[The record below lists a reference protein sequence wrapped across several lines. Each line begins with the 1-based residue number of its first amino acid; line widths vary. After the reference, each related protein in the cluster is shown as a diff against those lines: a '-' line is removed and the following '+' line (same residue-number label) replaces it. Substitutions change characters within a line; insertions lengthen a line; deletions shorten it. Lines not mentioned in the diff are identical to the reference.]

1 MNKKEASSPLSL
13 RRTPITPSRSRGR
26 VRNNKGRRLGL
37 AAASTPLFSN
47 HTTGRV
53 ETVTTNTANV
63 EEEEVEVID
72 NENEEEEIEV
82 MGVKRPSLLIQ
93 ERLHCA
99 DKSGQVVSLVD
110 TPDKIKTTVKT
121 TVVVDKENAEVEDK
135 QKRPSSSTTMVSNP
149 TTGRDGST
157 TINTANIKKKPP
169 SSSTAMVSSPGRD
182 GTTTSFVIPRSQ
194 SRCQRFAIATAL
206 KHRQGR
212 SSTRR
217 DIATATTSPPRP
229 TRSSPPLSLVDRAAS
244 TYTAPT
250 SVTATAS
257 NRQGRSPI
265 RRDIAATTTS
275 LPRRTRSSL
284 PLSLV
289 DWLGLGFDAIPWIVL
304 AVCSIMDIKC
314 KLPVMLLLL
323 LVSYKHWQD
332 ASR

>member
-169 SSSTAMVSSPGRD
+169 SSSSPFFFLFSPFLCLLSII
-182 GTTTSFVIPRSQ
+182 SFL
-194 SRCQRFAIATAL
+194 RF
-206 KHRQGR
+206 
-212 SSTRR
+212 
-217 DIATATTSPPRP
+217 
-229 TRSSPPLSLVDRAAS
+229 
-244 TYTAPT
+244 
-250 SVTATAS
+250 
-257 NRQGRSPI
+257 NE
-265 RRDIAATTTS
+265 
-275 LPRRTRSSL
+275 
-284 PLSLV
+284 
-289 DWLGLGFDAIPWIVL
+289 
-304 AVCSIMDIKC
+304 
-314 KLPVMLLLL
+314 
-323 LVSYKHWQD
+323 
-332 ASR
+332 

>member
-121 TVVVDKENAEVEDK
+121 TVVVDKENTEVEDK
-135 QKRPSSSTTMVSNP
+135 QKRSSSLTAMVSNP
-149 TTGRDGST
+149 PRD
-157 TINTANIKKKPP
+157 
-169 SSSTAMVSSPGRD
+169 AMEV
-182 GTTTSFVIPRSQ
+182 PRSTLLT
-194 SRCQRFAIATAL
+194 SRRN
-206 KHRQGR
+206 HRR
-212 SSTRR
+212 LRLRWSAARDVVELRR
-217 DIATATTSPPRP
+217 VLYLLGVKP
-229 TRSSPPLSLVDRAAS
+229 VAS
-244 TYTAPT
+244 V
-250 SVTATAS
+250 S
-257 NRQGRSPI
+257 
-265 RRDIAATTTS
+265 
-275 LPRRTRSSL
+275 
-284 PLSLV
+284 
-289 DWLGLGFDAIPWIVL
+289 
-304 AVCSIMDIKC
+304 
-314 KLPVMLLLL
+314 LLLL
-323 LVSYKHWQD
+323 L
-332 ASR
+332 